1 MGDAALGWLDRLPG
15 YEGLVV
21 ARDGS
26 MATTSALR

>member
-1 MGDAALGWLDRLPG
+1 MGAAALDWLERLPG

-26 MATTSALR
+26 VATTSALR